1 MALQKKKGYNFL
13 KMHSIDLRDC
23 KKKIM
28 KKYTK
33 SEILKNAKEE
43 NVRYIRL
50 MFTDI
55 QGTIKSVEIPLGQL
69 ENALDGKIMFDGS
82 SIEGFVRIMEADMFL
97 KPDFDTWLIFSWEEN
112 NYGKVARLICDV
124 YTPNGEPS
132 PVDPRSNLKRVAS
145 KMKKLGFST
154 LNIGFEPEFFLF
166 KLDENGKITMDV
178 TDNGGYFDL
187 SPMDGASNCRR
198 DIVLELE
205 RIGFTIEASH
215 HEVAPGQNEINFE
228 FSNIV
233 EACDNV
239 QTFKLVVKNI
249 ARRHGLHAT
258 FMPKPIADIN
268 GSGMHTN
275 CSLSDLEGN
284 NAFYDPN
291 DPDGLSEV
299 CRKWITGILTHAR
312 SFCAI
317 TNPTVNSYKR
327 LVPGYE
333 APCYVSWSQHNR
345 SVMVRIP
352 ATRGKTTRTEI
363 RSVDTATNPYL
374 AMAVILVS
382 GLDGIE
388 KDLPLI
394 DSINANLFN
403 LSRIEREALG
413 VKNLPDNLKEA
424 IDVLQEDDLMK
435 EALGNHIY
443 SKFIKLKTKEWD
455 DFKTCVTEWEI
466 NRYMKII

>member
-1 MALQKKKGYNFL
+1 MA
-13 KMHSIDLRDC
+13 
-23 KKKIM
+23 
-28 KKYTK
+28 KYTRE
-33 SEILKNAKEE
+33 EILKIAKEE

-55 QGTIKSVEIPLGQL
+55 NGTIKSVEIPVTRL
-69 ENALDGKIMFDGS
+69 ETALDGKVMFDGS
-82 SIEGFVRIMEADMFL
+82 SIEGFVRIMEADMYL
-97 KPDFDTWLIFSWEEN
+97 KPDFNTWLILSWEETS
-112 NYGKVARLICDV
+112 YGKVARLICDV
-124 YTPNGEPS
+124 YTPDGKES
-132 PVDPRSNLKRVAS
+132 DADPRSNLKRVAK
-145 KMKKLGFST
+145 KMEKLGFST

-166 KLDENGKITMDV
+166 KINDAGEITMDV

-187 SPMDGASNCRR
+187 SPIDGAGDCRR

-205 RIGFTIEASH
+205 RIGFTMEASH
-215 HEVAPGQNEINFE
+215 HEVAPGQNEINFA

-258 FMPKPIADIN
+258 FMPKPIAKIN

-275 CSLSDLEGN
+275 CSLADKDGN
-284 NAFYDPN
+284 NSFYDPS
-291 DPDGLSEV
+291 DPMGLSLT
-299 CRKWITGILTHAR
+299 CRKWLTGILTHSR
-312 SFCAI
+312 GFCAV

-333 APCYVSWSQHNR
+333 APCYVSWSEHNR

-363 RSVDTATNPYL
+363 RSVDTAANPYL
-374 AMAVILVS
+374 AMAVILAS

-388 KDLPLI
+388 KDMDLI
-394 DSINANLFN
+394 APINENLFEKTAA
-403 LSRIEREALG
+403 ERAALG
-413 VKNLPDNLKEA
+413 VYNLPEDLKEA
-424 IDVLQEDDLMK
+424 VECLKKDELVK
-435 EALGNHIY
+435 EALGKHIFD
-443 SKFIKLKTKEWD
+443 KFVEAKTKEWD
-455 DFKTCVTEWEI
+455 DFRTTVTEWELK
-466 NRYMKII
+466 RYMKLI

>member
-1 MALQKKKGYNFL
+1 VPG
-13 KMHSIDLRDC
+13 IDLRVC
-23 KKKIM
+23 KKKTM
-28 KKYTK
+28 KNYTK
-33 SEILKNAKEE
+33 SDILKIAKEE

-82 SIEGFVRIMEADMFL
+82 SIEGFVRIMEADMYL
-97 KPDFDTWLIFSWEEN
+97 KPDLNTWLVFSWEETS
-112 NYGKVARLICDV
+112 YGKVARLICDV
-124 YTPNGEPS
+124 YTPDGKPS
-132 PVDPRSNLKRVAS
+132 AVDPRSNLKRVAAR
-145 KMKKLGFST
+145 MQKLGFST

-166 KLDENGKITMDV
+166 KLDDNGKITMDV

-187 SPMDGASNCRR
+187 SPMDGAGDCRR

-205 RIGFTIEASH
+205 RIGFTMEASH

-258 FMPKPIADIN
+258 FMPKPIANIN

-284 NAFYDPN
+284 NAFDDPS
-291 DPDGLSEV
+291 DPQGLSKT
-299 CRKWITGILTHAR
+299 CRRWLTGILTHAR

-363 RSVDTATNPYL
+363 RSVDTAANPYL
-374 AMAVILVS
+374 AMAVILAS

-388 KDLPLI
+388 KELPLI
-394 DSINANLFN
+394 DSINANLFA
-403 LSRIEREALG
+403 LSKSEREALG

-424 IDVLQEDDLMK
+424 IDVLQEDSLMK
-435 EALGNHIY
+435 EALGDHIY
-443 SKFIKLKTKEWD
+443 SKFIELKTKEWD
-455 DFKTCVTEWEI
+455 DFRKCVTEWEI
-466 NRYMKII
+466 NRYMKVI

>member
-1 MALQKKKGYNFL
+1 
-13 KMHSIDLRDC
+13 
-23 KKKIM
+23 M

-33 SEILKNAKEE
+33 SDILKIAKEE

-55 QGTIKSVEIPLGQL
+55 QGTIKSVEVPIGQL
-69 ENALDGKIMFDGS
+69 KTALDGKVMFDGS

-97 KPDFDTWLIFSWEEN
+97 KPDLNTWLILSWETTS
-112 NYGKVARLICDV
+112 YGKVARIICDI
-124 YTPNGEPS
+124 YKPDGTPSE
-132 PVDPRSNLKRVAS
+132 VDPRSNLKRVS
-145 KMKKLGFST
+145 KKMKELGFST

-166 KLDENGKITMDV
+166 KLDDHGEPIMKV
-178 TDNGGYFDL
+178 ADNGGYFDL
-187 SPMDGASNCRR
+187 SPIDGAGDCRR

-205 RIGFTIEASH
+205 ELGFTIEASH
-215 HEVAPGQNEINFE
+215 HEVAPGQNEINFK
-228 FSNIV
+228 FSNII
-233 EACDNV
+233 EACDKV

-258 FMPKPIADIN
+258 FTPKPLEDIN

-275 CSLSDLEGN
+275 CSLSDMEGN
-284 NAFYDPN
+284 NAFDDPK
-291 DPDGLSEV
+291 DPIGLSKI
-299 CRKWITGILTHAR
+299 CRKWLTGILTHSR

-317 TNPTVNSYKR
+317 TNPTVNSFKR

-363 RSVDTATNPYL
+363 RSVDVAANPYL
-374 AMAVILVS
+374 AITVILAS

-394 DSINANLFN
+394 DSVDANLFELN
-403 LSRIEREALG
+403 SAERENLG

-424 IDVLQEDDLMK
+424 IDIFKEDELMK
-435 EALGNHIY
+435 ETLGVHIFE
-443 SKFIKLKTKEWD
+443 KFIELKTKEWD
-455 DFKTCVTEWEI
+455 EFRKCVTEWEVK
-466 NRYMKII
+466 RYIKMM

>member
-1 MALQKKKGYNFL
+1 
-13 KMHSIDLRDC
+13 
-23 KKKIM
+23 M
-28 KKYTK
+28 KNKTK
-33 SEILKNAKEE
+33 EEILRNAKEE

-55 QGTIKSVEIPLGQL
+55 NGTIKSVEIPAGRL
-69 ENALDGKIMFDGS
+69 ETALDGKVMFDGS
-82 SIEGFVRIMEADMFL
+82 SIEGFVRIMEADMYL
-97 KPDFDTWLIFSWEEN
+97 RPDFNTWLILNWEETS
-112 NYGKVARLICDV
+112 YGKVARLICDV

-132 PVDPRSNLKRVAS
+132 KADPRSNLKRVAL
-145 KMKKLGFST
+145 KMEKLGFST

-166 KLDENGKITMDV
+166 KLNEKGEITMDV

-187 SPMDGASNCRR
+187 SPIDGAGDCRR

-205 RIGFTIEASH
+205 RMGFTMEASH
-215 HEVAPGQNEINFE
+215 HEVAPGQNEINFQ

-258 FMPKPIADIN
+258 FMPKPIAKIN

-275 CSLSDLEGN
+275 CSLADMNGK
-284 NAFYDPN
+284 NAFYDPK
-291 DPDGLSEV
+291 DPLGLSLV
-299 CRKWITGILTHAR
+299 CRKWLTGILTHSR
-312 SFCAI
+312 HFCAI

-333 APCYVSWSQHNR
+333 APCYVSWSEHNR

-352 ATRGKTTRTEI
+352 ATRGNTTRTEI
-363 RSVDTATNPYL
+363 RSVDTSSNPYL
-374 AMAVILVS
+374 AMAVILAA

-388 KDLPLI
+388 RDLPLI
-394 DSINANLFN
+394 GPVNENLFEKTAE
-403 LSRIEREALG
+403 ERLALG
-413 VKNLPDNLKEA
+413 VQNLPDNLKEA
-424 IDVLQEDDLMK
+424 VDLLKEDQLIV
-435 EALGNHIY
+435 EALGPHIFE
-443 SKFIKLKTKEWD
+443 KFVELKSKEWD
-455 DFKTCVTEWEI
+455 DFRSAVTEWEI
-466 NRYMKII
+466 KRYIKVI

>member
-1 MALQKKKGYNFL
+1 M
-13 KMHSIDLRDC
+13 R
-23 KKKIM
+23 
-28 KKYTK
+28 KYTK
-33 SEILKNAKEE
+33 SEILKIAKEE

-55 QGTIKSVEIPLGQL
+55 QGTIKSVEIPVGQL
-69 ENALDGKIMFDGS
+69 ETALDGQVMFDGS
-82 SIEGFVRIMEADMFL
+82 SIEGFVRIMEADMYL
-97 KPDFDTWLIFSWEEN
+97 RPDFNTWLILSWEETS
-112 NYGKVARLICDV
+112 YGKVARLICDIF
-124 YTPNGEPS
+124 TPEGKPS
-132 PVDPRSNLKRVAS
+132 PVDPRANLKRVAK
-145 KMKKLGFST
+145 KMEKLGFST

-166 KLDENGKITMDV
+166 KLDENGEPTMNV
-178 TDNGGYFDL
+178 ADNGGYFDL
-187 SPMDGASNCRR
+187 SPIDGAGDCRR

-205 RIGFTIEASH
+205 RIGFTMEASH

-228 FSNIV
+228 FSNII

-258 FMPKPIADIN
+258 FMPKPIANIN

-275 CSLSDLEGN
+275 CSLSDMDGN

-291 DPDGLSEV
+291 DPIGLSKV
-299 CRKWITGILTHAR
+299 CRQWLTGILTHSR

-317 TNPTVNSYKR
+317 TNPTVNSFKR

-363 RSVDTATNPYL
+363 RSVDVAANPYL
-374 AMAVILVS
+374 AIAVILAS

-394 DSINANLFN
+394 NSIDLNLFE
-403 LSRIEREALG
+403 LTSKERAELG

-424 IDVLQEDDLMK
+424 IDILKQDDLMK
-435 EALGNHIY
+435 ETLGSHIFE
-443 SKFIKLKTKEWD
+443 KFIELKTKEWD
-455 DFKTCVTEWEI
+455 SFRTAVTEWELK
-466 NRYMKII
+466 RYMKIM